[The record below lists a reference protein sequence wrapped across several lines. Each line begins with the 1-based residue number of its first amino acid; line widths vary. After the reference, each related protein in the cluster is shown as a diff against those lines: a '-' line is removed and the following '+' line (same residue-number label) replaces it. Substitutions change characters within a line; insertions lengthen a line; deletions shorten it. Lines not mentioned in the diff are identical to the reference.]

1 MGHSYEVV
9 ADRLTSEASTLFR
22 EMVAAH
28 LEVGRGDRRF
38 MLWKAMQGNGLI
50 FVAESGR
57 QQEWSNIDPGA
68 LDDLLGYGLLSV
80 TYGGGRSRT
89 PNYRIT
95 GEGLAFYR
103 WWMAQQGSALDQVDT
118 DVRRVIE
125 GDAFAAKHA
134 GGAHHL
140 REAFALLW
148 QDRLDDQAVSEIGD
162 HLRKALMD
170 TVTDVAGDAPGKQE
184 KPIERLRD
192 WVSGRDVNEREQ
204 AVLDALVE
212 LARAT
217 LRLDHRLNHIRDE
230 ADLDQSPATKAE
242 LRRAAIATAVV
253 CDQLS
258 SL

>member
-1 MGHSYEVV
+1 MGLSYEVV
-9 ADRLTSEASTLFR
+9 ADRLTAEASALFR
-22 EMVAAH
+22 DMVAVH

-38 MLWKAMQGNGLI
+38 MFWEAMQGNGLV
-50 FVAESGR
+50 FVAEQGR
-57 QQEWSNIDPGA
+57 KREWSNIDPGA
-68 LDDLLGYGLLSV
+68 LDDLRVYGLLSV
-80 TYGGGRSRT
+80 KYSSGRSRT

-95 GEGLAFYR
+95 GEGLAFHR
-103 WWMAQQGSALDQVDT
+103 WWMAKQGSALDQVDT

-125 GDAFAAKHA
+125 GEAFAAKHA
-134 GGAHHL
+134 GAAHHL
-140 REAFALLW
+140 RKAFALLW
-148 QDRLDDQAVSEIGD
+148 HDRLDDQAVSELGD

-184 KPIERLRD
+184 KPIERLRE
-192 WVSGRDVNEREQ
+192 WISGRDVNERER
-204 AVLDALVE
+204 AVLDALFE

-230 ADLDQSPATKAE
+230 ADLDQPPASKAE
-242 LRRAAIATAVV
+242 LRRAAFITALV